1 MEVSTNW
8 EDAHWQDEGSW
19 DWPPCRGCSPRQ
31 PRLSS
36 LPGGSWP
43 PPATQ
48 GSCSVASNSQK
59 ALLAEEQTAKER
71 HCPRLPGT
79 ALLTVK
85 RESRFIQLSSS
96 WQGILKPS
104 TSPGVMWSLL
114 RACYPPAPFLGG
126 SCRFDI
132 GAVLNTHGGL
142 CCTTENLKVSVP

>member
-1 MEVSTNW
+1 MHGPGVETTLLEDRPLDIEVSTNW

-19 DWPPCRGCSPRQ
+19 DWPPCRGCSPCQ

-96 WQGILKPS
+96 WQCDPRDSETQYVTWSDVVVTQGMLPTS
-104 TSPGVMWSLL
+104 TL
-114 RACYPPAPFLGG
+114 LGG
-126 SCRFDI
+126 KSSF
-132 GAVLNTHGGL
+132 
-142 CCTTENLKVSVP
+142 